1 MPSPGNQ
8 SPENRRI
15 DWLAII
21 RTLLV
26 QVLILLALSAAVI
39 RYLDWSSETAWA
51 EFTAATKSS
60 VSDSRHH
67 PQSSSPVQTAKGQA
81 PCDRRS

>member
-8 SPENRRI
+8 SPENPGI
-15 DWLAII
+15 NWPAII

-26 QVLILLALSAAVI
+26 QVLILLALSAAVV

-51 EFTAATKSS
+51 EFTAASKSS
-60 VSDSRHH
+60 ASDAGRH
-67 PQSSSPVQTAKGQA
+67 PQSSVPVQTARGQT

>member
-1 MPSPGNQ
+1 MPSPGHQ
-8 SPENRRI
+8 SPENPGI
-15 DWLAII
+15 NWLAII

-51 EFTAATKSS
+51 EFTAGSKSS
-60 VSDSRHH
+60 ASDSGHH
-67 PQSSSPVQTAKGQA
+67 PQSSVPVQTAKGQA